1 MESLSSFF
9 FFLHFTVN
17 LFPLFQ
23 SPEARSWVHR
33 GWFLLVGGQR
43 KKKPQKKP
51 DHVKRR
57 ARVFGFD
64 FSRMLLLYWIYDGSW
79 QKWQQAPGRCCRDHR
94 FVSALYRLLSGRNLP
109 KCPWARHGPSFSLLF
124 IKDFKSV
131 MSPARLLR
139 SLNITTAFWLCHRFI
154 DFLLR
159 GWWAAPF
166 IRTVFISSP
175 RRLSPLIKVK
185 NQSRS
190 VKLITSLLSARR
202 NHASSDTTVAGSSGG
217 RIIPEMSLF
226 FFLSIRVSAHQ
237 AVALFETGLPFLYL
251 FFLPLFNPTKKKRK

>member
-1 MESLSSFF
+1 MIF
-9 FFLHFTVN
+9 
-17 LFPLFQ
+17 
-23 SPEARSWVHR
+23 
-33 GWFLLVGGQR
+33 VGR
-43 KKKPQKKP
+43 RATKKKTPKKP
-51 DHVKRR
+51 DHVKSR
-57 ARVFGFD
+57 APVFGFD

-79 QKWQQAPGRCCRDHR
+79 QKWRQAGAAEITGLFRRYTVCWVDAICQSVLEQDTVPP
-94 FVSALYRLLSGRNLP
+94 FP
-109 KCPWARHGPSFSLLF
+109 LLF

-131 MSPARLLR
+131 MSPARPLQ
-139 SLNITTAFWLCHRFI
+139 SLNITTAFWLCHPFI

-166 IRTVFISSP
+166 IPTVFISPP
-175 RRLSPLIKVK
+175 RRLSPHIKVK

-226 FFLSIRVSAHQ
+226 FF
-237 AVALFETGLPFLYL
+237 FLYSILRSSSRGFDWNRTPL
-251 FFLPLFNPTKKKRK
+251 FFFFFTCFSCLCSIQQKKKKKRK

>member
-1 MESLSSFF
+1 MSLVLIFPVCYCF
-9 FFLHFTVN
+9 IEFTTDHDRSGSRRQAGAAEITG
-17 LFPLFQ
+17 LFRRCTVCWVDATCQ
-23 SPEARSWVHR
+23 SVLEQDTVPP
-33 GWFLLVGGQR
+33 F
-43 KKKPQKKP
+43 P
-51 DHVKRR
+51 
-57 ARVFGFD
+57 
-64 FSRMLLLYWIYDGSW
+64 
-79 QKWQQAPGRCCRDHR
+79 
-94 FVSALYRLLSGRNLP
+94 
-109 KCPWARHGPSFSLLF
+109 LLF

-217 RIIPEMSLF
+217 RIIPEMSPF
-226 FFLSIRVSAHQ
+226 FFFCIRVSAHQ